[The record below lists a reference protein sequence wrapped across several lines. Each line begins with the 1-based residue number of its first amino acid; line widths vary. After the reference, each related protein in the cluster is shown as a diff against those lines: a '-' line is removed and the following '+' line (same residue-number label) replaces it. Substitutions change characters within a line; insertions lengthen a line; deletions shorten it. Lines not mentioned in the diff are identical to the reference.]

1 MGTSRLVV
9 ARGVALLL
17 CSCLDF
23 TGQVMTYRYDRAGDT
38 LLIFQ
43 VYEGLHTTGV
53 DEDPPRDLPT
63 AEEKQQLDAVV
74 KGQRTFFF
82 GNWLTDH
89 DAARNAA
96 GIEECRAKLADA
108 DPGEQARLKTWIGL
122 LERVNASVRVRNGGF
137 YLNAKN
143 QLCGYQY
150 VVVTG
155 VTPLVSAINACA
167 GLKAREFDAE
177 TLGERARRRLRDF
190 MEKGEW
196 VRIDGNQVRIRFVCT
211 PEEFRKHRG
220 NLDGGDRKPV
230 DLATQDLVL
239 NYDEP
244 IAEVILGRLDQ
255 EVTTLA
261 RPSVRKASGALTAHV
276 KETYGLAPMPDLEAL
291 RAAFLR
297 SGTVPGAK

>member
-9 ARGVALLL
+9 ALGVALLL

-82 GNWLTDH
+82 GNWLTDF
-89 DAARNAA
+89 DAARNASK
-96 GIEECRAKLADA
+96 IEEHRAKLADA
-108 DPGEQARLKTWIGL
+108 DPAEQACLKAWMGL

-137 YLNAKN
+137 YLDAKG
-143 QLCGYQY
+143 QLCGTQY

-155 VTPLVSAINACA
+155 VTPLVSAIHAYA
-167 GLKAREFDAE
+167 GLKAREFGDKSQ
-177 TLGERARRRLRDF
+177 LGERALRRLRAF
-190 MEKGEW
+190 TEKGEW
-196 VRIDGNQVRIRFVCT
+196 VRIDGNQVRIRFACT
-211 PEEFRKHRG
+211 PEEFRRHRKSL
-220 NLDGGDRKPV
+220 NDEQKLLDLV
-230 DLATQDLVL
+230 TQDMVL

-244 IAEVILGRLDQ
+244 IAEVILGCLDQ

-276 KETYGLAPMPDLEAL
+276 RETYGLAPMPDLEAL
-291 RAAFLR
+291 RAAFLH
-297 SGTVPGAK
+297 SGRVPDGK